1 MLLVWTSL
9 MVQLVQIYALQSNSC
24 GFNSMCTCSP
34 DQHDL
39 NSGSIHTISC
49 LSVPFYKFPSE
60 YECQSY
66 VRHCL
71 TDLSFDVLLSNA
83 ISTEWRSWRR
93 IQLTK
98 LGVQGRGRA
107 ATRAFSRGEGV
118 PRFCLPGRD
127 KKINE
132 EFKLNVAI
140 FFPYQ
145 ELMRGIWSFRQLG
158 IANIPKIY
166 TKNSE
171 RLKTKGAD

>member
-1 MLLVWTSL
+1 MSSITLTAKKNQSSVQAKSTGGILTADADTMLLVWTSL

-66 VRHCL
+66 VRHSL

-83 ISTEWRSWRR
+83 ISTE
-93 IQLTK
+93 
-98 LGVQGRGRA
+98 
-107 ATRAFSRGEGV
+107 
-118 PRFCLPGRD
+118 
-127 KKINE
+127 
-132 EFKLNVAI
+132 
-140 FFPYQ
+140 
-145 ELMRGIWSFRQLG
+145 
-158 IANIPKIY
+158 
-166 TKNSE
+166 
-171 RLKTKGAD
+171 